1 MKAFAIGLIF
11 LIAVSILGGIGVLL
25 FPLIIV
31 LDFFLKIILALIF
44 VIFSIWLLGKF
55 IIFVWESIF
64 NSKKTEGP
72 DLKNPK

>member
-11 LIAVSILGGIGVLL
+11 LIAVSILAGIGILL

-31 LDFFLKIILALIF
+31 LGFFLRIVLVLLF
-44 VIFSIWLLGKF
+44 VIFCIWLLGKF

-64 NSKKTEGP
+64 KT
-72 DLKNPK
+72 K